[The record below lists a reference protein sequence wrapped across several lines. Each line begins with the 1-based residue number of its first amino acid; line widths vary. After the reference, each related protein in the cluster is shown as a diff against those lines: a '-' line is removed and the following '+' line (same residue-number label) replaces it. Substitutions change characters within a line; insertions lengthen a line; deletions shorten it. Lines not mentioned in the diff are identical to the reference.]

1 MDTRPHDNVH
11 MIITT
16 FIAKL
21 KIGYLTYFPISFE
34 RVGKVTELHICEGA
48 FMLNRTDRDG

>member
-34 RVGKVTELHICEGA
+34 RVGKVTELHICEGT